1 MRILIQHRTEYRYSQ
16 PLIQSV
22 QYVRLTPRSG
32 TSQTVNRWKLVCQGA
47 DLTEWSDH
55 YGNICHT
62 LVIGRPTMGVTIQ
75 VSGDVRTVDTHGV
88 IPSGTTTLP
97 FEVYLR
103 ETAYTSADRQ
113 LTKFAQKFR
122 QPVAKD
128 LIAGLHEVMLAVQGA
143 VAYEKDKTTVRTT
156 AAEVL
161 AAGRGVCQDHA
172 HVFIAICRQLGV
184 PARYVSGY
192 VGREENLQQTTA
204 SHAWAEALVPDLG
217 WVSFD
222 CAHGISTTESYVRVA
237 VGLDYADA
245 GPVRGVR
252 TGGGEEELVVKVQLS
267 PKTTMAQSQSQTSD
281 SPNGGAKKTTGQQQG
296 PQ

>member
-16 PLIQSV
+16 PLMQSV

-32 TSQTVNRWKLVCQGA
+32 ASQTVNRWKLACPGA
-47 DLTEWSDH
+47 DLTEWTDH

-62 LVIGRPTMGVTIQ
+62 LVIARPTTSMVIE
-75 VSGDVRTVDTHGV
+75 VSGDVQTADTNGV
-88 IPSGTTTLP
+88 IPGGTTALP

-103 ETAYTSADRQ
+103 ETAYTQPDRNIA
-113 LTKFAQKFR
+113 KFAQKFR
-122 QPVAKD
+122 PPIAAD
-128 LIAGLHEVMLAVQGA
+128 AIAGLHQLMLGVKEG
-143 VAYEKDKTTVRTT
+143 VAYEKNSTTVHTT
-156 AAEVL
+156 AAETL

-172 HVFIAICRQLGV
+172 HLFIAVCRQLGV

-192 VGREENLQQTTA
+192 LGRGEGPQQTTA

-222 CAHGISTTESYVRVA
+222 CANGLCATEAYVRVA

-252 TGGGEEELVVKVQLS
+252 TGGGVEELDVSVELS
-267 PKTTMAQSQSQTSD
+267 PRTITPSEKAAAD
-281 SPNGGAKKTTGQQQG
+281 AKKAADAARQQGQQ
-296 PQ
+296 

>member
-1 MRILIQHRTEYRYSQ
+1 MRIIVHHRTEYRYTQ
-16 PLIQSV
+16 PVMQSV

-32 TSQTVNRWKLVCQGA
+32 TSQTVNRWKVSCPGA
-47 DLTEWSDH
+47 DLTEWTDH

-62 LVIGRPTMGVTIQ
+62 LVIARPTTSMVIE
-75 VSGDVRTVDTHGV
+75 VSGDVRTVDTNGV

-103 ETAYTSADRQ
+103 DTAYTQPDRG
-113 LTKFAQKFR
+113 LAKFAQKFR
-122 QPVAKD
+122 AEVAKD
-128 LIAGLHEVMLAVQGA
+128 TISGLHQLMLGVQEA
-143 VAYEKDKTTVRTT
+143 VAYEKNHTTVHTT
-156 AAEVL
+156 AAEAL

-172 HVFIAICRQLGV
+172 HLFIAMCRHLGV

-192 VGREENLQQTTA
+192 LGRGEGTQQTTA

-222 CAHGISTTESYVRVA
+222 CANGLSATEAYVRVA

-245 GPVRGVR
+245 SPVRGVR
-252 TGGGEEELVVKVQLS
+252 TGGGVEELDVTVRLS
-267 PKTTMAQSQSQTSD
+267 PKTLAASEKAAAD
-281 SPNGGAKKTTGQQQG
+281 AKKAPDPARPQGQQ
-296 PQ
+296 

>member
-1 MRILIQHRTEYRYSQ
+1 MRVLVHHRTEYRYTQ
-16 PLIQSV
+16 PLMQSV

-32 TSQTVNRWKLVCQGA
+32 TSQTVNRWKVSCPGA
-47 DLTEWSDH
+47 DLTEWTDH

-62 LVIGRPTMGVTIQ
+62 LVIARPITSMVIE
-75 VSGDVRTVDTHGV
+75 VSGDVRTIDTNGV
-88 IPSGTTTLP
+88 IPGGTTTLP

-103 ETAYTSADRQ
+103 ETAYTQPDRA
-113 LTKFAQKFR
+113 LAKFAQKFR
-122 QPVAKD
+122 PAIETD
-128 LIAGLHEVMLAVQGA
+128 LIAGLHQLMLGVQEA
-143 VAYEKDKTTVRTT
+143 VAYEKDHTTVHTT
-156 AAEVL
+156 AAETL

-172 HVFIAICRQLGV
+172 HLFIAACRQLGV

-192 VGREENLQQTTA
+192 LGRGEGTHQTTA

-222 CAHGISTTESYVRVA
+222 CANGLSATEAYVRVA

-252 TGGGEEELVVKVQLS
+252 TGGGVEELDVTVKLS
-267 PKTTMAQSQSQTSD
+267 PKGTAPSEK
-281 SPNGGAKKTTGQQQG
+281 PAPGAKKALDPARPEGQQ
-296 PQ
+296 